1 MTQESMLDVCRDVI
15 IPFMK
20 ESRSKKLVIDCTTVY
35 HNKRIYDLLKE
46 NKIKPYPSAGVPF
59 RTPNGYPPN
68 SHDMMPNELINDR
81 LKENA
86 RLAFDKLPKRDKTMK
101 RLQHVITK
109 TAAEFPKEFVRN
121 RIRDLPKIMQAVID
135 CDGGRTKY

>member
-1 MTQESMLDVCRDVI
+1 MAPNLAVI
-15 IPFMK
+15 RAGIIENNLFEK
-20 ESRSKKLVIDCTTVY
+20 HRIEKK
-35 HNKRIYDLLKE
+35 
-46 NKIKPYPSAGVPF
+46 
-59 RTPNGYPPN
+59 
-68 SHDMMPNELINDR
+68 
-81 LKENA
+81 
-86 RLAFDKLPKRDKTMK
+86 KTMK